1 MPPPLNKI
9 LGDARNNSLY
19 GKSSADDLNAGGG
32 DDYLRGYAG
41 DDLLTG
47 GRGADRFVFERTWA
61 ANGTDVITD
70 FSAAEGDILDFS
82 LVGFARG
89 VFNRWNL
96 DQIIRI
102 DYSGSL
108 ARVMIDIDGGGDSFQ
123 TWAILQGVG
132 INTTLNLRVGTTP
145 YTTVVTDTPP
155 VVTSFTVTGPTQLS
169 VTASEAVTAGLYGWN
184 GSTVGAAITSPL
196 VNLAASTP
204 GTINVAAQS
213 SVTRAVLRIS
223 DGTNTAV
230 PAQDTNVYLGTT
242 AGDTITGTSAADILF
257 GFADDDSL
265 AGGEGADTLYGGAGE
280 DILIGGADDLLY
292 GDDGDDR
299 FSFDEGGG
307 ITVASA
313 ATIVGG
319 AGNDEIFAWNGRISG
334 DLDLTLSDSAFSKAS
349 GLEILTLSAGGT
361 GTVTLGANAS
371 AAFGEGV
378 SVSNAITTGA
388 LVVNGAAASK
398 VIFAIGGSA
407 NDSLTGG
414 SQNDLLGGGGG
425 NDTLVGNAGD
435 DILAGVAGAD
445 SMTGGL
451 GADSFTLEGN
461 DTVVDFN
468 STEGDGLNGVPSL
481 ANGDSVTFTTVTGT
495 LNLSGSLSTARFI
508 ATAAAG
514 GATITGGAGNDSLVG
529 AAGND
534 SLVGGAGADTLQG
547 GNGNDT
553 LTGGAGAD
561 NLQGGSGDDVLV
573 FADAAEL
580 SADATVVG
588 GAGTDTLR
596 VGAGST
602 STIQLSDSDLD
613 SITSMEVLD
622 LQGTGSQVVYLGAN
636 ANTAFA
642 DGITVNVQATAA
654 SLFLDASAVGWTRSI
669 NATGTANSDALRGG
683 TGNDTL
689 VGGDGNDSLD
699 GGDGVDRLD
708 GGDGDDQLSFNT
720 LAYLLQDTSVIG
732 GAGFDTLRLS
742 LGLVST
748 PVADDDLDNVTGMEA
763 LNLTGGGNTTLSVT
777 LGEYADVAFA
787 NGITIKVVD
796 ATSVQLNVDGSSAD
810 WAGTIDATGTDLAD
824 ILIGGSADDTLT
836 GGAGNDTLTGG
847 AGIDSLT
854 GGDGDDVFVYA
865 DVLDLIDTFL
875 GMGVDEVQG
884 GDHVTG
890 DVISLTQ
897 TTAITINGGMEGRL
911 NGIEQLHVDAAN
923 ANAISITLNNDNVT
937 NTGINTIDLAG
948 DTNAVG
954 TNTVNLWDTSTAFTV
969 FGSAGTDLIT
979 AGGGAMNAS
988 AGAGNDT
995 ITGRNSNDTLI
1006 GGDGNDTLRGA
1017 AGADSMEGGE
1027 GDDTFVFYT
1036 GDVSVGETIDGGSD
1050 NGDVILVQ
1058 TSTDFTNLGA
1068 VLIKTSAHIEHI
1080 RIASGQSATFTGDQ
1094 LSDETIK
1101 VNATGPIA
1109 ATLNINVD
1117 SGDFASFTNLV
1128 FDSADGADAFDAGID
1143 AINIV
1148 GSAGN
1153 ENITGTTLADVITG
1167 GDGNDTLAGG
1177 IGADTLTGGIGVD
1190 LFVFDESQDMAS
1202 GVLVDGTA
1210 TVLIFGPS
1218 GVDVID
1224 DFSTLD
1230 GDKLDFVGAVQEEV
1244 VTLNFDPSATNFD
1257 LNNGQWGFVRGD
1269 FDAVLGEFTLS
1280 GAGEDILLG
1289 VDTNDADVSTQF
1301 VVLTGLTTF
1310 SQVGFVDTLAGP

>member
-1 MPPPLNKI
+1 MPPSLNKI
-9 LGDARNNSLY
+9 LGNARNNSLY
-19 GKSSADDLNAGGG
+19 GKSTADDLNAGDG
-32 DDYLRGYAG
+32 DDYLRGGGG

-70 FSAAEGDILDFS
+70 FSADEGDILDFS

-425 NDTLVGNAGD
+425 NDTL
-435 DILAGVAGAD
+435 
-445 SMTGGL
+445 
-451 GADSFTLEGN
+451 
-461 DTVVDFN
+461 
-468 STEGDGLNGVPSL
+468 
-481 ANGDSVTFTTVTGT
+481 
-495 LNLSGSLSTARFI
+495 
-508 ATAAAG
+508 
-514 GATITGGAGNDSLVG
+514 
-529 AAGND
+529 
-534 SLVGGAGADTLQG
+534 
-547 GNGNDT
+547 
-553 LTGGAGAD
+553 
-561 NLQGGSGDDVLV
+561 
-573 FADAAEL
+573 
-580 SADATVVG
+580 
-588 GAGTDTLR
+588 
-596 VGAGST
+596 
-602 STIQLSDSDLD
+602 
-613 SITSMEVLD
+613 
-622 LQGTGSQVVYLGAN
+622 
-636 ANTAFA
+636 
-642 DGITVNVQATAA
+642 
-654 SLFLDASAVGWTRSI
+654 
-669 NATGTANSDALRGG
+669 
-683 TGNDTL
+683 
-689 VGGDGNDSLD
+689 
-699 GGDGVDRLD
+699 
-708 GGDGDDQLSFNT
+708 
-720 LAYLLQDTSVIG
+720 
-732 GAGFDTLRLS
+732 
-742 LGLVST
+742 
-748 PVADDDLDNVTGMEA
+748 
-763 LNLTGGGNTTLSVT
+763 
-777 LGEYADVAFA
+777 
-787 NGITIKVVD
+787 
-796 ATSVQLNVDGSSAD
+796 
-810 WAGTIDATGTDLAD
+810 
-824 ILIGGSADDTLT
+824 
-836 GGAGNDTLTGG
+836 
-847 AGIDSLT
+847 
-854 GGDGDDVFVYA
+854 
-865 DVLDLIDTFL
+865 
-875 GMGVDEVQG
+875 
-884 GDHVTG
+884 
-890 DVISLTQ
+890 
-897 TTAITINGGMEGRL
+897 
-911 NGIEQLHVDAAN
+911 
-923 ANAISITLNNDNVT
+923 
-937 NTGINTIDLAG
+937 
-948 DTNAVG
+948 
-954 TNTVNLWDTSTAFTV
+954 
-969 FGSAGTDLIT
+969 
-979 AGGGAMNAS
+979 
-988 AGAGNDT
+988 
-995 ITGRNSNDTLI
+995 
-1006 GGDGNDTLRGA
+1006 
-1017 AGADSMEGGE
+1017 
-1027 GDDTFVFYT
+1027 
-1036 GDVSVGETIDGGSD
+1036 
-1050 NGDVILVQ
+1050 
-1058 TSTDFTNLGA
+1058 
-1068 VLIKTSAHIEHI
+1068 
-1080 RIASGQSATFTGDQ
+1080 
-1094 LSDETIK
+1094 
-1101 VNATGPIA
+1101 
-1109 ATLNINVD
+1109 
-1117 SGDFASFTNLV
+1117 
-1128 FDSADGADAFDAGID
+1128 
-1143 AINIV
+1143 
-1148 GSAGN
+1148 
-1153 ENITGTTLADVITG
+1153 
-1167 GDGNDTLAGG
+1167 AGG

-1190 LFVFDESQDMAS
+1190 FFVFDESQDMAS
-1202 GVLVDGTA
+1202 SVNVDGA
-1210 TVLIFGPS
+1210 VMVLAFGPS

-1244 VTLNFDPSATNFD
+1244 VTLNFNLSATNFD
-1257 LNNGQWGFVRGD
+1257 LNDGQWGFVRGD
-1269 FDAVLGEFTLS
+1269 FNADLREFTLS

-1310 SQVGFVDTLAGP
+1310 SQVGFVDTFPGPP